1 MRIVVCAMAKNENKY
16 INDWVNWYL
25 KLGFDK
31 IYIYDNNDL
40 DQEYIGNFIEH
51 KSRVE
56 IIDIRGVK
64 KEKLQHEVYTNF
76 YNTHTFDWC
85 FFCDIDE
92 FLGGVRSIH
101 LLLEHPMYRR
111 ASQIR
116 IKWKLFG
123 DDDLITRDMTKPVY
137 SVFKNEIKTSL
148 MRDLI
153 TKGNLEHQGKALV
166 RGGIPNVVI
175 RSPHFASIKTRDN
188 VIPSILPSGR
198 PCWSKV
204 VITENY
210 SRETIYLYHYMTKS
224 LSEFVE
230 QKLNRN
236 DAVYN
241 QALTLDYFWRI
252 NKKTPEKIEWLKKK
266 GYLK

>member
-1 MRIVVCAMAKNENKY
+1 MRIVLCAMAKNEHKY
-16 INDWVNWYL
+16 INDFVNYYTR
-25 KLGFDK
+25 LGFDK
-31 IYIYDNNDL
+31 IYIYDNDDL
-40 DQEYIGNFIEH
+40 DKPKLENYIEKKDKI
-51 KSRVE
+51 E
-56 IIDIRGVK
+56 IIDIRGVR

-76 YNTHTFDWC
+76 YHTHQFDWC
-85 FFCDIDE
+85 LFCDIDE
-92 FLGGVRSIH
+92 YLVGVKNVH
-101 LLLEHPMYRR
+101 TWLEQPMYRK
-111 ASQIR
+111 ALQIR
-116 IKWKLFG
+116 IRWKLFG
-123 DDDLITRDMTKPVY
+123 DDDLITRDMNLPVY
-137 SVFKNEIKTSL
+137 QVFKNEVKSSL

-153 TKGNLEHQGKALV
+153 TKGNLEIQGKAIV

-210 SRETIYLYHYMTKS
+210 SRETIFLNHYMTKS
-224 LSEFVE
+224 LSEFVD

-252 NKKTPEKIEWLKKK
+252 NTKNQAKLN
-266 GYLK
+266 YLKERGLIK

>member
-1 MRIVVCAMAKNENKY
+1 
-16 INDWVNWYL
+16 
-25 KLGFDK
+25 
-31 IYIYDNNDL
+31 
-40 DQEYIGNFIEH
+40 
-51 KSRVE
+51 
-56 IIDIRGVK
+56 
-64 KEKLQHEVYTNF
+64 
-76 YNTHTFDWC
+76 
-85 FFCDIDE
+85 
-92 FLGGVRSIH
+92 
-101 LLLEHPMYRR
+101 MYRR

-252 NKKTPEKIEWLKKK
+252 NKKTPEKIEWLKKE
-266 GYLK
+266 GYLKWTSKY